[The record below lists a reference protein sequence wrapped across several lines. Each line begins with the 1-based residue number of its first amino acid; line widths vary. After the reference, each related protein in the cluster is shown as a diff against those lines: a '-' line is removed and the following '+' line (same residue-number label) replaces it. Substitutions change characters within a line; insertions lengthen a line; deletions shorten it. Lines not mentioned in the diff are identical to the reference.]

1 LLHINA
7 RFKYWILMNM
17 LLWLTLYKQE
27 AGMINKLL
35 VILLLSGMLAVSG
48 CDRGQQNAGT
58 TAQPAEQA
66 MEMARPVMP
75 ETPPPAMETAEATME
90 EAAAPAEQVEMGE
103 QSMEGAAETMEMPSE
118 QLEDAAAQA
127 GETIQDVEPLAKEKL
142 KEGME
147 AVKPALDQ

>member
-1 LLHINA
+1 
-7 RFKYWILMNM
+7 
-17 LLWLTLYKQE
+17 
-27 AGMINKLL
+27 MINKLL